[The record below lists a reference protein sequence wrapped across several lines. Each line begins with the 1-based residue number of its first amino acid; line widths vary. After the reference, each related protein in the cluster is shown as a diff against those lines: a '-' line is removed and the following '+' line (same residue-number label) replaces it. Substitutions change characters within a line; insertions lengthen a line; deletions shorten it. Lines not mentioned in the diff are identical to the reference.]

1 MLAGRISKW
10 ITLGAWLI
18 IATVVFPLASKLTSA
33 TDNNSSSFLPHSAEA
48 TAALN
53 RAEHYFPTSSDLVA
67 VVVYARDSGLTPA
80 DTAKVN
86 ADIEVFRQYADGGQV
101 SPPIPDGKNTALLVS
116 FPITGDSDAQVTA
129 ATKISDQAHRGAAPG
144 LQTALTGSAGAVKDI
159 TDVFSGIDTTLLFVT
174 AGVVALILLITYRS
188 PILWLVPLISVGIAS
203 QLASGLAYLLAHH
216 GVITVNGQSQGILT
230 VLVFG
235 AGTDYALLLIARY
248 REELRRHES
257 RHEAMRVALRTS
269 LPAILA
275 SGATV
280 AISLLCLLA
289 AQLNNIR
296 GLGPVGAIGIVSALA
311 VMTTLLP
318 AILVICGRW
327 LFWPFTPRFSPDA
340 ADRDIAE
347 EHGVWSRIAGFIASR
362 PRTIWLTT
370 ALILGGLAFGMLG
383 LHVGQTSADQ
393 YTKKV
398 GSVTGQQIVSA
409 HYPAGSSEPADIVAR
424 AAQADAVVTAAKAVP
439 GVSSV
444 QAPITSAD
452 HQWVRIEA
460 VLSSSPDTKAAQNTV
475 VALRDAVHGVPGADA
490 LVGGQTAIALD
501 TQTAADHDN
510 KLVIPLILAVVF
522 IVLVLLLR
530 AMVAPLLLLASVVLS
545 FATAMGAAALLF
557 HALGHPNIDLG
568 TPLLGF
574 LFLVALGVDYTI
586 FLMTRAREETAKL
599 GHREGVK
606 HALTVTGGVIT
617 SAGIVLAATFSV
629 LAVLPL
635 TALLQIGLIVAVGV
649 LIDTLI
655 IRTLLVPALALDAGR
670 RIWWPSRLASK
681 ASDSTAAER
690 EAAKV

>member
-257 RHEAMRVALRTS
+257 RHPRLRCDRRDQS
-269 LPAILA
+269 ALPARRSA
-275 SGATV
+275 QQHPRPWTGRRDRHRQRAGRDDH
-280 AISLLCLLA
+280 A
-289 AQLNNIR
+289 APGHPGDLR
-296 GLGPVGAIGIVSALA
+296 PVVVLA
-311 VMTTLLP
+311 VHASLQPGCGGPRHRRGARRLEPHCRLHRVP
-318 AILVICGRW
+318 AAHDLAHHRTHSGRTRLRHARAARRSDQCGPIHEEGR
-327 LFWPFTPRFSPDA
+327 LGHRA
-340 ADRDIAE
+340 ADRQRALP
-347 EHGVWSRIAGFIASR
+347 GGF
-362 PRTIWLTT
+362 
-370 ALILGGLAFGMLG
+370 
-383 LHVGQTSADQ
+383 
-393 YTKKV
+393 
-398 GSVTGQQIVSA
+398 
-409 HYPAGSSEPADIVAR
+409 
-424 AAQADAVVTAAKAVP
+424 
-439 GVSSV
+439 
-444 QAPITSAD
+444 
-452 HQWVRIEA
+452 
-460 VLSSSPDTKAAQNTV
+460 
-475 VALRDAVHGVPGADA
+475 
-490 LVGGQTAIALD
+490 
-501 TQTAADHDN
+501 
-510 KLVIPLILAVVF
+510 
-522 IVLVLLLR
+522 LR
-530 AMVAPLLLLASVVLS
+530 AGRHR
-545 FATAMGAAALLF
+545 GA
-557 HALGHPNIDLG
+557 G
-568 TPLLGF
+568 
-574 LFLVALGVDYTI
+574 
-586 FLMTRAREETAKL
+586 R
-599 GHREGVK
+599 
-606 HALTVTGGVIT
+606 
-617 SAGIVLAATFSV
+617 
-629 LAVLPL
+629 
-635 TALLQIGLIVAVGV
+635 
-649 LIDTLI
+649 
-655 IRTLLVPALALDAGR
+655 AGR
-670 RIWWPSRLASK
+670 RRGHGREGGARGELGASTDHFSRPPMGTHRSRALLVTGHEGGAEHGGGAS
-681 ASDSTAAER
+681 
-690 EAAKV
+690 